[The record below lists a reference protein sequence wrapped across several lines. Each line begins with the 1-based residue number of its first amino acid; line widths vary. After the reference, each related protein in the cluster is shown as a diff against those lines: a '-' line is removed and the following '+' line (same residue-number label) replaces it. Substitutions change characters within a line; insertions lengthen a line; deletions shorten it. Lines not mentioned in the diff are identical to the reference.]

1 MVMSKAEK
9 LETRREYIRQYR
21 IKNTEKLREYD
32 RQYGIKYRQSP
43 VYKAKLQN
51 GYDVLELQHFFN
63 FAKGKPF
70 GPMYDCGLERFIP
83 NNRLPTHLE
92 YLGLI
97 DKSKVLEA
105 YHRDHPQ
112 LKTNPII
119 VEQYSFYQRFM

>member
-1 MVMSKAEK
+1 MSPEERKEK
-9 LETRREYIRQYR
+9 QRERSHQWYL
-21 IKNTEKLREYD
+21 KNKEKVRE
-32 RQYGIKYRQSP
+32 YGIKYRQSP

-51 GYDVLELQHFFN
+51 GYDVLELRHFFN

-70 GPMYDCGLERFIP
+70 GPMYDCGLERFIQ
-83 NNRLPTHLE
+83 NGQLPSHLE